1 MIWIIPLVLAA
12 AAAYS
17 LIWFL
22 LNRKLSS
29 GDEAENITRQ
39 TMGILS
45 RSLFKRRGIFSGMT
59 FTGQSRRL
67 NQNENEMRPDL
78 NRNIHSVETPPHN
91 DEPESEPANPP
102 SDKGDSQAPDGENDN
117 PHNADKPSE

>member
-17 LIWFL
+17 LVWFL
-22 LNRKLSS
+22 RNRKLSPAS
-29 GDEAENITRQ
+29 EAENITRQ

-45 RSLFKRRGIFSGMT
+45 RSLFKRRGILSGMT

-67 NQNENEMRPDL
+67 NQNGNEMRPDL
-78 NRNIHSVETPPHN
+78 NRNIHPVEMPPHN
-91 DEPESEPANPP
+91 DEPNTEPVNPP
-102 SDKGDSQAPDGENDN
+102 PDKGDSQAPDEENDN
-117 PHNADKPSE
+117 THDADKPSE